1 MKKLLSAAALTLG
14 ACLPAQAGS
23 NQCAGDVVIDKGWV
37 HVMDDLD
44 ITDSCK
50 AKLGSPVAQRIL
62 RTCPGGTFCFIEMP
76 LGDKARDK
84 FDGRRL
90 ITRIDSISRSN

>member
-1 MKKLLSAAALTLG
+1 VLPPSLSVL
-14 ACLPAQAGS
+14 ACPRRQGPTSAR
-23 NQCAGDVVIDKGWV
+23 V